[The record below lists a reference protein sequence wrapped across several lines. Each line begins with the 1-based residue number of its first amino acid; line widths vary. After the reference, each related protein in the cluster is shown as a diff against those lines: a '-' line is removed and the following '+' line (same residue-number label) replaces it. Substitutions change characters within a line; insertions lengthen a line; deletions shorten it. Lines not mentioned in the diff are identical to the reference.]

1 MPDER
6 ASPDAASQAP
16 AIELD
21 IEPDI
26 ELDARG
32 YRCPTPVLRMES
44 ALRKAPPGAVL
55 KIVADDP
62 IAAIDIP
69 HFVARAGH
77 ELLSQARSEQV
88 CAFLIRKS
96 DGKTA
101 GAAPVES

>member
-1 MPDER
+1 MPADL
-6 ASPDAASQAP
+6 APPDAASPAP
-16 AIELD
+16 P

-32 YRCPTPVLRMES
+32 YRCPAPVLRMER
-44 ALRKAPPGAVL
+44 ALRQAPPGAVVRV
-55 KIVADDP
+55 IADDP

-77 ELLSQARSEQV
+77 ELLSQAQMEGV

-96 DGKTA
+96 DGKTT
-101 GAAPVES
+101 GAAPVRP